1 MTTEAEEYINR
12 AKDAISKARKE
23 LLCALD
29 EEVDGYYDFLPEYIE
44 EIMDSIKALD
54 NIKREL

>member
-1 MTTEAEEYINR
+1 MTTTADEYIKR

-23 LLCALD
+23 LLYAID
-29 EEVDGYYDFLPEYIE
+29 EEVWGYDDFSPEYIE